1 MQEVQRRFSPLVLM
15 ICLFLAVFTQG
26 CPYSFTG
33 GKPKAGLETVTVNL
47 FDNNASLVNPTL
59 AVDLTEKIKD
69 KFISA
74 SSLRLANTGGDMEFE
89 GEIVQYDVRPVAIQG
104 NETAASNR
112 LTVGVHVKYTC
123 EKYPDDS
130 WDKSFSQFSDFSS
143 SLSLSGVE
151 ADLVKD
157 IVDRIA
163 QDIFNKALS
172 NW

>member
-1 MQEVQRRFSPLVLM
+1 MKLFAAFVLTLS
-15 ICLFLAVFTQG
+15 LFTG
-26 CPYSFTG
+26 CGIYSFTG
-33 GKPKAGLETVTVNL
+33 GKAKSGLETVTVNL

-59 AVDLTEKIKD
+59 AVDLTETIKD

-74 SSLRLANTGGDMEFE
+74 SSLRLATSGGDMEFE

-130 WDKSFSQFSDFSS
+130 WDKNFSQFSDFSS
-143 SLSLSGVE
+143 SLSLSSVE
-151 ADLVKD
+151 SDLVKD

-163 QDIFNKALS
+163 QDVFNKALS